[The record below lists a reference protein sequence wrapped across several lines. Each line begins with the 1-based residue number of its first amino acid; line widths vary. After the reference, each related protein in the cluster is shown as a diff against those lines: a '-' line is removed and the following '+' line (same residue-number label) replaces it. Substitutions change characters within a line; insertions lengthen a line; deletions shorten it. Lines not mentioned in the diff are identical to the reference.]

1 MQKLTAKQEK
11 FVNGLIKGLSQR
23 EAYKQAY
30 NASKMK
36 DNTIDRKAYE
46 VLKKDY
52 VKARFDELNGKVV
65 KKAEEKSIASATEV
79 MEFYSDLMRGI
90 KKDIHISYDTESNV
104 IENKVG
110 ATLKERVKGAD
121 ALAKRY
127 GLNEINIKMETK
139 NTLDVSKLTK
149 EQIMDILDK
158 E

>member
-1 MQKLTAKQEK
+1 MQRLTAKQEK
-11 FVNGLIKGLSQR
+11 FVQGLIKGLTQR

-30 NASKMK
+30 SAKNMK

-52 VKARFDELNGKVV
+52 VRARFDELNGKVV
-65 KKAEEKSIASATEV
+65 KRAEEKSIASATEV
-79 MEFYSDLMRGI
+79 MEFYSDLMRGF
-90 KKDIHISYDTESNV
+90 KKDIAILPNDLGQMEEREV
-104 IENKVG
+104 K

-127 GLNEINIKMETK
+127 GLNEINIKMESK
-139 NTLDVSKLTK
+139 NTIDVSKLTK
-149 EQIMDILDK
+149 EQIKELLD